1 MEAVELLLEKG
12 ATTNLPDDPP
22 WATPLAWATKR
33 GHDEI
38 AELLKQSGATM

>member
-1 MEAVELLLEKG
+1 MVKVLLRQDAPKR
-12 ATTNLPDDPP
+12 LPDDPE

-38 AELLKQSGATM
+38 ARLLS